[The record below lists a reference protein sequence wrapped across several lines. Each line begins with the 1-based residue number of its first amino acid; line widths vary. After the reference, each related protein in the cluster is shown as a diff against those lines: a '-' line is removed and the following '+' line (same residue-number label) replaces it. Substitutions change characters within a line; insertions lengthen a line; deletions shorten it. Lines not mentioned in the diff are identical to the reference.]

1 MAVWRTYGVV
11 VVGLVLCPVIALA
24 GQSQGSQ
31 RAGQQDRSQPAQYS
45 AEQLQ
50 QIQQL
55 GRQGDQQQ
63 QQTLTIDQA
72 IRQAQQE
79 AKGVVVEAALSFEAA
94 PEQSRGQRSRGRQQA
109 QSSEQSQGSQ
119 SGGGHPNWQIQV
131 LNPEEGRLTQFQVD
145 AETGQITNRQEYPI
159 QQLNR

>member
-1 MAVWRTYGVV
+1 MAAWRTYGV

-31 RAGQQDRSQPAQYS
+31 RAGQQERSQPAQYS

-55 GRQGDQQQ
+55 GRQGEQQ
-63 QQTLTIDQA
+63 QQTLTIDRA

-119 SGGGHPNWQIQV
+119 SAGGHPSWQIQV

-159 QQLNR
+159 QQVNR